1 MNLPVIDLAVE
12 RQIAVFPGG
21 LTPTELA
28 AGWDAGA
35 TAVKIFPAQTVGAG
49 YLKHL
54 RGPFPDLQAVP
65 SGGVDL
71 DASREWL
78 AAGAVAVS
86 IGGPLLGD
94 ALKGGDLPALR
105 DRCRAVRAVI
115 DQTVPAVTSPP
126 TVLTFG
132 EALVGYGTV
141 EDNLRTATQF
151 TRFPGGADLN
161 VAVGLT
167 RLGVRT
173 SWASVLGEDAHGDYL
188 ADAVD
193 QLGITPLVRR
203 AAGPTA
209 LMFKAGGGDGDPEVL
224 QVRHETAFAQHA
236 DVLLTADVLAFDGID
251 HLHLTGIVLGISPA
265 ARAAALTTPRCRTRC
280 RAQRLL

>member
-1 MNLPVIDLAVE
+1 MNATIGRPPLSDRLTSTKVIAVLRASHVSALTPVCDVLVEEGVLSLELTLTTPGLLAALPELVDRYADGADVGVGTILTESEAQRALDSGAQYLVTPIMNLPVVRLAV
-12 RQIAVFPGG
+12 QHQVAVFPGG

-71 DASREWL
+71 DASRQWL

-94 ALKGGDLPALR
+94 SLKGGDVSALR

-115 DQTVPAVTSPP
+115 DQTVPS
-126 TVLTFG
+126 
-132 EALVGYGTV
+132 
-141 EDNLRTATQF
+141 
-151 TRFPGGADLN
+151 
-161 VAVGLT
+161 
-167 RLGVRT
+167 
-173 SWASVLGEDAHGDYL
+173 
-188 ADAVD
+188 
-193 QLGITPLVRR
+193 
-203 AAGPTA
+203 
-209 LMFKAGGGDGDPEVL
+209 
-224 QVRHETAFAQHA
+224 
-236 DVLLTADVLAFDGID
+236 
-251 HLHLTGIVLGISPA
+251 
-265 ARAAALTTPRCRTRC
+265 
-280 RAQRLL
+280 